1 MIKNISPIRFPLIQ
15 FRIEGGGETAIVW
28 TSRQK
33 YCKKAIYS
41 HIHIYG
47 QFRITK

>member
-15 FRIEGGGETAIVW
+15 FRIEGGGGDGNCLDK
-28 TSRQK
+28 SLK